1 MDKNAIRKFATFA
14 RSELIQ
20 KVSQKALEF
29 GISEENTSFTDK
41 KVFTDEPL
49 TNTEKTQLQA
59 LIKKIEEQGY
69 NQVIEEV
76 AYTWFNRFIALRF
89 MEVNGYLPSHI
100 RVFTDECDNLNPE
113 ILQEAINLQ
122 FENMDFEKVYELKEK
137 SSDEELFKYLLIL
150 QCNDLNQYLPEMF
163 QKINDYTEL
172 LLPDNLLRKDSIIDK
187 MITEIPNEDWTE
199 QVEIIG
205 WLYQYYN
212 EELKDK
218 VFSDLKKNKKITK
231 EKIPAATQLFT
242 PDWIV
247 RYMVDNSLGRLW
259 LEGHPS
265 SELKSKLEYFIE
277 ESDQEDD
284 VKNQLNKIRAE
295 YSKLIPQEIKC
306 IDPCMGSGHVLSY
319 LFDVL
324 VMIYESYGI
333 QKREAVASIIQ
344 NNLYGLDIDDRA
356 GQLSYFSIMMKA
368 CQYDKRFLSRGI
380 NHNIYSIKESKNLS
394 PLLIKIFTDG
404 DNELE
409 NNLNKLID
417 QLKDAKQ
424 YGSLITVNSVNFELL
439 KNRLNE
445 LENNRDIL
453 LSEQTINEFEGL
465 INIGEILSGKYDI
478 VVTNPPYMGTSNANG
493 KLSEIL
499 KKNYGVSKN
508 DLFAAFIE
516 RCIMFSKNKCYYSM
530 ITQHSWMFLTS
541 YEKLRNKLL
550 ESSTIICMAHL
561 GTRAFEEIGGEVVQT
576 TIFVNRKS
584 KTPSYKSS
592 FIKLTNYNTSLEKK
606 QKVLEAIK
614 SDSCDYFYETDQS
627 NFEKIPGSPIAYWAS
642 DNVIKAFD
650 NGKPIGNV
658 LDVKQGLATADNNR
672 FLRLWQEVDI
682 NKCKFNAKSSDEL
695 LQSQKK
701 WIPYN
706 KGGQRRQWYGN
717 YDYLVN
723 WEKDGF
729 EIRNFVDKNG
739 KLRSRPQNRDSYFK
753 EAITWG
759 LITSGGFS
767 IRYRSY
773 GGIHD
778 VSGMS
783 AFFNGSLD
791 LYYGLGLMST
801 KLSDFIFKMLNPT
814 INLQVGDFKNFPVII
829 HKTKINIV
837 DELVKENIGISK
849 SDWDSFETSWDFG
862 KHPFINGEKTIEQ
875 SFNTWNQITQKRF
888 KELKSNEEELN
899 RIFIDIYGLS
909 DEMDEFVD
917 DKDITLYRADVKNDV
932 KSFISYAVG
941 CMMGRYSLDKDG
953 LVYAGGEFNS
963 SNYVSFTADRDGII
977 PISDDEYFD
986 DDIVHRFI
994 EFVKVIYGE
1003 DNLEDNLKFIANAL
1017 GGKSHSRAVIRNY
1030 FIKDFYKDHVKL
1042 YKKRPIYWLFD
1053 SGKKNGFKCLIYM
1066 HRYKKDTIARI
1077 RTDYIHEQ
1085 QSRYRTALADLE
1097 NRLNDS
1103 EGAEKIKLE
1112 KERDSIQE
1120 KSREIL
1126 SYEEKIH
1133 SLADEMIEI
1142 DLDDGVKNNY
1152 DIFKNVLA
1160 KI

>member
-59 LIKKIEEQGY
+59 LIKKIDEQGY

-100 RVFTDECDNLNPE
+100 RVFTDEFDYLNPE
-113 ILQEAINLQ
+113 LLQEAINLQ

-137 SSDEELFKYLLIL
+137 SNDEELFKYLLIL

-187 MITEIPNEDWTE
+187 MITEIPNQDWTE

-259 LEGHPS
+259 LEGHPN

-277 ESDQEDD
+277 ESDQEDG

-295 YSKLIPQEIKC
+295 YSRLTPQEIKC
-306 IDPCMGSGHVLSY
+306 IDPCMGSGHILSY

-344 NNLYGLDIDDRA
+344 NNLYGFDIDDRA

-380 NHNIYSIKESKNLS
+380 NHNIYSIKESKNLN

-424 YGSLITVNSVNFELL
+424 YGSLITLNSVNFELL

-453 LSEQTINEFEGL
+453 LSEQTIKELEGL
-465 INIGEILSGKYDI
+465 INIGEILSKKYDV

-493 KLSEIL
+493 KLSEFL

-508 DLFAAFIE
+508 DLFAAFME
-516 RCIMFSKNKCYYSM
+516 RCIMFSKDKCYYSM

-541 YEKLRNKLL
+541 YENLRHQLL
-550 ESSTIICMAHL
+550 EKSTIICMAHL

-576 TIFVNRKS
+576 TIFINKKS

-606 QKVLEAIK
+606 QKVLEAIN
-614 SDSCDYFYETDQS
+614 SDSCDYFYETNQN

-642 DNVIKAFD
+642 DNVIKAFQQKSIGELFPVKKGCDTGNNNKYLRFWFEIVFNQLGLFKKNGDEIIND
-650 NGKPIGNV
+650 N
-658 LDVKQGLATADNNR
+658 D
-672 FLRLWQEVDI
+672 
-682 NKCKFNAKSSDEL
+682 
-695 LQSQKK
+695 K
-701 WIPYN
+701 WVPYD
-706 KGGQRRQWYGN
+706 KGGEFKRWYGN
-717 YDYLVN
+717 NLYVIYWYN
-723 WEKDGF
+723 DGF
-729 EIRNFVDKNG
+729 DLKNSKANIRSKHLFFKNHITWSAVTSSQFSARYSNYG
-739 KLRSRPQNRDSYFK
+739 SIFDSAGSSMFPQNLYF
-753 EAITWG
+753 
-759 LITSGGFS
+759 
-767 IRYRSY
+767 Y
-773 GGIHD
+773 
-778 VSGMS
+778 
-783 AFFNGSLD
+783 
-791 LYYGLGLMST
+791 LGYVNT
-801 KLSDFIFKMLNPT
+801 KLINEVLKCINPT
-814 INLQVGDFKNFPVII
+814 LNYGAGTIGKIPSISYAEPINTKVI
-829 HKTKINIV
+829 H
-837 DELVKENIGISK
+837 LVKENIDISK
-849 SDWDSFETSWDFG
+849 SDWDSFETSWDFE
-862 KHPFINGEKTIEQ
+862 KHPFINEEKTIEK
-875 SFNTWNQITQKRF
+875 SFNTWDQITQKRF

-909 DEMDEFVD
+909 DEMDEFVE
-917 DKDITLYRADVKNDV
+917 DKDITLYRANVKNDV

-953 LVYAGGEFNS
+953 LVYAGGEFNP
-963 SNYVSFTADRDGII
+963 SNYVSYTADKDGII
-977 PISDDEYFD
+977 PISDDEYFE
-986 DDIVHRFI
+986 DDIVNRFI
-994 EFVKVIYGE
+994 EFVKVVYGQ

-1017 GGKSHSRAVIRNY
+1017 GGKTHSRSVIRNY

-1053 SGKKNGFKCLIYM
+1053 SGNKNGFKCLIYM

-1112 KERDSIQE
+1112 KERASIQE
-1120 KSREIL
+1120 KSRELL

>member
-49 TNTEKTQLQA
+49 TNTEKIQLQA

-100 RVFTDECDNLNPE
+100 RVFTDEFDNLNPE

-218 VFSDLKKNKKITK
+218 VFFDLKKNKKITK

-259 LEGHPS
+259 LEGHPN

-277 ESDQEDD
+277 ESDQENG

-295 YSKLIPQEIKC
+295 YSRLTPQEIKC
-306 IDPCMGSGHVLSY
+306 IDPCMGSGHILSY

-324 VMIYESYGI
+324 VIIYESYGI

-380 NHNIYSIKESKNLS
+380 NHNIYSIKESKNLN

-404 DNELE
+404 DNDIE

-453 LSEQTINEFEGL
+453 LSEQTINQFEGL
-465 INIGEILSGKYDI
+465 INIGEILSEKYDI

-493 KLSEIL
+493 KLSEFL

-541 YEKLRNKLL
+541 YEKLRNQLL

-614 SDSCDYFYETDQS
+614 SDSCDYFYETNQN

-642 DNVIKAFD
+642 DNFIKS
-650 NGKPIGNV
+650 I
-658 LDVKQGLATADNNR
+658 ATSKTLADNAYSFQGIITGNNKY
-672 FLRLWQEVDI
+672 FLRLWHELKFSRVKLGLS
-682 NKCKFNAKSSDEL
+682 NKEKYEYDNV
-695 LQSQKK
+695 
-701 WIPYN
+701 WVPYN
-706 KGGQRRQWYGN
+706 KGGEFRRWFGN
-717 YDYLVN
+717 N
-723 WEKDGF
+723 
-729 EIRNFVDKNG
+729 NFVLKWENKG
-739 KLRSRPQNRDSYFK
+739 QKLTRARTENIDYYFN
-753 EAITWG
+753 EGVTWSF
-759 LITSGGFS
+759 ITSGKFS
-767 IRYRSY
+767 ARYFQE
-773 GGIHD
+773 GALWD
-778 VSGMS
+778 VSGSSIFATKSISVYIICALMNS
-783 AFFNGSLD
+783 KIAQKFFD
-791 LYYGLGLMST
+791 IT
-801 KLSDFIFKMLNPT
+801 NPT
-814 INLQVGDFKNFPVII
+814 INYQVMNII
-829 HKTKINIV
+829 ALPYKCNN
-837 DELVKENIGISK
+837 KEKEIDNYSKECIDISK
-849 SDWDSFETSWDFG
+849 SDWDSFETSWDFE
-862 KHPFINGEKTIEQ
+862 KHPFINGAKTIEQ
-875 SFNTWNQITQKRF
+875 SFYIWNQITQKRF
-888 KELKSNEEELN
+888 EELKSNEEELN

-953 LVYAGGEFNS
+953 LVYAGGEFNP
-963 SNYVSFTADRDGII
+963 SNYVTFTADRDGII
-977 PISDDEYFD
+977 PISDDEYFE

-994 EFVKVIYGE
+994 EFVKVVYGE

-1017 GGKSHSRAVIRNY
+1017 GGKSHSRAVIRDY

-1053 SGKKNGFKCLIYM
+1053 SGKKNGFKCLIYI
-1066 HRYKKDTIARI
+1066 HRYRKDTIARI

-1085 QSRYRTALADLE
+1085 QSRYRTAMVDLE
-1097 NRLNDS
+1097 NRINDS

-1112 KERDSIQE
+1112 KQRAIIKE
-1120 KSREIL
+1120 KSTEIL

-1133 SLADEMIEI
+1133 SLADQMIDI
-1142 DLDDGVKNNY
+1142 DLDDGVKDNY
-1152 DIFKNVLA
+1152 EIFKDVLA

>member
-41 KVFTDEPL
+41 KLYTDEPL
-49 TNTEKTQLQA
+49 TNSERTQLQA
-59 LIKKIEEQGY
+59 LIKKIQDQGY
-69 NQVIEEV
+69 NEVIEEV

-100 RVFTDECDNLNPE
+100 RVFTDENDNLHPE

-122 FENMDFEKVYELKEK
+122 FENMNFEKVYELKEK
-137 SSDEELFKYLLIL
+137 SNDEELFKYLLIL

-172 LLPDNLLRKDSIIDK
+172 LLPDNLLRKDSVIDK
-187 MITEIPNEDWTE
+187 MINEIPNEDWTE

-259 LEGHPS
+259 LEGHPN
-265 SELKSKLEYFIE
+265 SEIKNNLQYYIEEAEQEENVKNKLEGIT
-277 ESDQEDD
+277 S
-284 VKNQLNKIRAE
+284 K
-295 YSKLIPQEIKC
+295 YSKLTPQEIKC
-306 IDPCMGSGHVLSY
+306 IDPCMGSGHILSY
-319 LFDVL
+319 IFDVL

-333 QKREAVASIIQ
+333 QKREAVESIIK
-344 NNLYGLDIDDRA
+344 NNIYGLDVDDRA

-368 CQYDKRFLSRGI
+368 CQYDKRFLSRETH
-380 NHNIYSIKESKNLS
+380 HNIYSIKESKNLN
-394 PLLIKIFTDG
+394 PLLINIFIDG
-404 DNELE
+404 NTEIEKNL
-409 NNLNKLID
+409 NNLLI
-417 QLKDAKQ
+417 QMKDAKE
-424 YGSLITVNSVNFELL
+424 YGSLITIDSVNFELL
-439 KNRLNE
+439 KDRLNE
-445 LENNRDIL
+445 LEKNRDIL
-453 LSEQTINEFEGL
+453 LSEQTINELEE
-465 INIGEILSGKYDI
+465 IIIIGEILSSKYDV

-493 KLSEIL
+493 KLSEFL
-499 KKNYGVSKN
+499 KKNYLVSKN
-508 DLFAAFIE
+508 DLFAAFME
-516 RCIMFSKNKCYYSM
+516 RCAIFSKNECYYSM

-541 YEKLRNKLL
+541 YEKLRNQLL
-550 ESSTIICMAHL
+550 ENITIISMSHL

-576 TIFVNRKS
+576 TIFINKNS
-584 KTPSYKSS
+584 KIENYKSS
-592 FIKLTNYNTSLEKK
+592 FIKLTQYNSSDEKQ
-606 QKVLEAIK
+606 QKVLEAIN
-614 SDSCDYFYETDQS
+614 SDNCDYLYETDQR

-642 DNVIKAFD
+642 DSVIKAFE
-650 NGKPIGNV
+650 NGKEMGDL

-672 FLRLWQEVDI
+672 FLRLWYEVDI
-682 NKCKFNAKSSDEL
+682 EKCKFDSKNSDEL
-695 LQSQKK
+695 LLSQKK

-717 YDYLVN
+717 YDYMVN

-729 EIRNFVDKNG
+729 EIKNFVDKNG

-767 IRYRSY
+767 IRYRSC

-783 AFFNGSLD
+783 AFFNGSLS
-791 LYYGLGLMST
+791 LNYALGLMST

-814 INLQVGDFKNFPVII
+814 INLQVGDFKNFPVMID
-829 HKTKINIV
+829 KTKV
-837 DELVKENIGISK
+837 DVVDTLVKESINISK
-849 SDWDSFETSWDFG
+849 SDWDSFETSWDFERN
-862 KHPFINGEKTIEQ
+862 PFINGAKTIEE
-875 SFNTWNQITQKRF
+875 SFNKWDQTTQNRF
-888 KELKSNEEELN
+888 NELKSNEEKLN

-917 DKDITLYRADVKNDV
+917 DKDITLYRSDVKNDV

-963 SNYVSFTADRDGII
+963 SDYVSLKADRDGII
-977 PISDDEYFD
+977 PISDDEYFE

-994 EFVKVIYGE
+994 DFVKVVYGE
-1003 DNLEDNLKFIANAL
+1003 ENLEDNLQFIANAL
-1017 GGKSHSRAVIRNY
+1017 GGKSYSRAVIRNY

-1066 HRYKKDTIARI
+1066 HRYSKDTIARI

-1085 QSRYRTALADLE
+1085 QSRYRTAMADLE
-1097 NRLNDS
+1097 NRINDF
-1103 EGAEKIKLE
+1103 EGAEKIRLE
-1112 KERDSIQE
+1112 KQRAIIKE
-1120 KSREIL
+1120 KSTELL

-1133 SLADEMIEI
+1133 SLADQMIDI
-1142 DLDDGVKNNY
+1142 DLDDGVKDNY
-1152 DIFKNVLA
+1152 EIFKDVLA

>member
-1 MDKNAIRKFATFA
+1 MYKNAIRKFATFA
-14 RSELIQ
+14 RNELIQ

-49 TNTEKTQLQA
+49 TNSEKTQLQA

-69 NQVIEEV
+69 KQVIEEV

-122 FENMDFEKVYELKEK
+122 FENIDFEKVYELKDK
-137 SSDEELFKYLLIL
+137 SKDEELFKYLLIL

-172 LLPDNLLRKDSIIDK
+172 LLPDNLLRKDSVIDK
-187 MITEIPNEDWTE
+187 MINEIPNEDWTE

-259 LEGHPS
+259 LEGHPN
-265 SELKSKLEYFIE
+265 SEIKNKLQYYIEEAEQEENVKNKLE
-277 ESDQEDD
+277 D
-284 VKNQLNKIRAE
+284 VTSK
-295 YSKLIPQEIKC
+295 YSKLTPQEIKC
-306 IDPCMGSGHVLSY
+306 IDPCMGSGHILSY
-319 LFDVL
+319 IFDVL

-333 QKREAVASIIQ
+333 QKREAVESIIK
-344 NNLYGLDIDDRA
+344 NNIYGLDVDDRA

-368 CQYDKRFLSRGI
+368 CQYDKRFLSRETH
-380 NHNIYSIKESKNLS
+380 HNIYSIKESKNLN
-394 PLLIKIFTDG
+394 PLLINIFIDG
-404 DNELE
+404 NTEIEKNL
-409 NNLNKLID
+409 NNLLI
-417 QLKDAKQ
+417 QMKDAKE
-424 YGSLITVNSVNFELL
+424 YGSLITIDSVNFELL
-439 KNRLNE
+439 KDRLSE
-445 LENNRDIL
+445 LEKNRDIL
-453 LSEQTINEFEGL
+453 LSEQTINELEE
-465 INIGEILSGKYDI
+465 IIIIGEILSSKYDV

-493 KLSEIL
+493 KLSEFL
-499 KKNYGVSKN
+499 KKNYLVSKN
-508 DLFAAFIE
+508 DLFAAFME
-516 RCIMFSKNKCYYSM
+516 RCAIFSKNECYYSM

-541 YEKLRNKLL
+541 YEKLRNQLL
-550 ESSTIICMAHL
+550 ENITIISMSHL

-576 TIFVNRKS
+576 TIFINKNS
-584 KTPSYKSS
+584 KIENYKSS
-592 FIKLTNYNTSLEKK
+592 FIKLTQYNSSDEKQ
-606 QKVLEAIK
+606 QKVLEAIN
-614 SDSCDYFYETDQS
+614 SDNCDYLYETDQR

-642 DNVIKAFD
+642 DSVIKAFATS
-650 NGKPIGNV
+650 KPLAEKAYSFQGIITGNN
-658 LDVKQGLATADNNR
+658 KY
-672 FLRLWQEVDI
+672 FLRLWHELNISKIKLDLS
-682 NKCKFNAKSSDEL
+682 NKEKFEYNKV
-695 LQSQKK
+695 
-701 WIPYN
+701 WVPYN
-706 KGGQRRQWYGN
+706 KGGEFRRWFGN
-717 YDYLVN
+717 N
-723 WEKDGF
+723 
-729 EIRNFVDKNG
+729 NFVLKWESKG
-739 KLRSRPQNRDSYFK
+739 KKLTRARTENIDYYFN
-753 EAITWG
+753 EGVTWSF
-759 LITSGGFS
+759 ITSGKFS
-767 IRYRSY
+767 ARYFPE
-773 GGIHD
+773 GALWD
-778 VSGMS
+778 VSGS
-783 AFFNGSLD
+783 SIFANKRLSIFIIC
-791 LYYGLGLMST
+791 GLMNSKIAQKFFDIT
-801 KLSDFIFKMLNPT
+801 NPT
-814 INLQVGDFKNFPVII
+814 INYQVMNII
-829 HKTKINIV
+829 ALPYH
-837 DELVKENIGISK
+837 ENDNEKLIEEYSKQCIKISK
-849 SDWDSFETSWDFG
+849 SDWDSFETSWDFER
-862 KHPFINGEKTIEQ
+862 HPFINGAKTIEE
-875 SFNTWNQITQKRF
+875 SFNKWDQTTQNRF
-888 KELKSNEEELN
+888 NELKSNEEKLN

-917 DKDITLYRADVKNDV
+917 DKDITLYRSDVKNDV

-963 SNYVSFTADRDGII
+963 SDYVSFKADRDGII
-977 PISDDEYFD
+977 PISDDEYFE

-994 EFVKVIYGE
+994 DFVKVIYGE
-1003 DNLEDNLKFIANAL
+1003 ENLEDNLQFIANAL
-1017 GGKSHSRAVIRNY
+1017 GGKSHNRAVIRNY

-1066 HRYKKDTIARI
+1066 HRYSKDTIARI

-1085 QSRYRTALADLE
+1085 QSRYRTAMADLE
-1097 NRLNDS
+1097 NRINDS
-1103 EGAEKIKLE
+1103 EGAEKIRLE
-1112 KERDSIQE
+1112 KQRAIIKE
-1120 KSREIL
+1120 KSTELL

-1133 SLADEMIEI
+1133 SLADQMIDI

-1152 DIFKNVLA
+1152 DIFKDVLA

>member
-20 KVSQKALEF
+20 KVSQKALEY
-29 GISEENTSFTDK
+29 GISEEKTSFTDK
-41 KVFTDEPL
+41 KLYTDEPL

-100 RVFTDECDNLNPE
+100 RVFTDENDNLNPE

-137 SSDEELFKYLLIL
+137 SNDEELFKYLLIL

-172 LLPDNLLRKDSIIDK
+172 LLPDNLLRKDSVIDK
-187 MITEIPNEDWTE
+187 MINEIPNEDWTE

-218 VFSDLKKNKKITK
+218 IFSDLKKNKKITK

-259 LEGHPS
+259 LEGHPN
-265 SELKSKLEYFIE
+265 SEIKNNLQYYIEEAEQEENVKNKLEDIT
-277 ESDQEDD
+277 S
-284 VKNQLNKIRAE
+284 K
-295 YSKLIPQEIKC
+295 YSKLTPQEIKC
-306 IDPCMGSGHVLSY
+306 IDPCMGSGHILSY
-319 LFDVL
+319 IFDVL

-333 QKREAVASIIQ
+333 QKREAVESIIK
-344 NNLYGLDIDDRA
+344 NNIYGLDVDDRA

-368 CQYDKRFLSRGI
+368 CQYDKRFLSRETH
-380 NHNIYSIKESKNLS
+380 HNIYSIKESKNLN
-394 PLLIKIFTDG
+394 PLLINIFIDG
-404 DNELE
+404 NTEIEKNL
-409 NNLNKLID
+409 NNLLI
-417 QLKDAKQ
+417 QMKDAKE
-424 YGSLITVNSVNFELL
+424 YGSLITIDSVNFELL
-439 KNRLNE
+439 KDRLSE
-445 LENNRDIL
+445 LEKNRDIL
-453 LSEQTINEFEGL
+453 LSEQTINELEE
-465 INIGEILSGKYDI
+465 IIIIGEILSSKYDV

-493 KLSEIL
+493 KLSEFL
-499 KKNYGVSKN
+499 KKNYLVSKN
-508 DLFAAFIE
+508 DLFAAFME
-516 RCIMFSKNKCYYSM
+516 RCAIFSKNECYYSM

-541 YEKLRNKLL
+541 YEKLRNQLL
-550 ESSTIICMAHL
+550 ENITIISMSHL

-576 TIFVNRKS
+576 TIFINKNS
-584 KTPSYKSS
+584 KIENYKSS
-592 FIKLTNYNTSLEKK
+592 FIKLTQYNSSDEKQ
-606 QKVLEAIK
+606 QKVLEAIN
-614 SDSCDYFYETDQS
+614 SDNCDYLYETDQR

-642 DNVIKAFD
+642 DSVIKAFATS
-650 NGKPIGNV
+650 KPLAEKAYSFQGIITGNN
-658 LDVKQGLATADNNR
+658 KY
-672 FLRLWQEVDI
+672 FLRLWHELNISKIKLDLS
-682 NKCKFNAKSSDEL
+682 NKEKFEYNKV
-695 LQSQKK
+695 
-701 WIPYN
+701 WVPYN
-706 KGGQRRQWYGN
+706 KGGEFRRWFGN
-717 YDYLVN
+717 N
-723 WEKDGF
+723 
-729 EIRNFVDKNG
+729 NFVLKWESKG
-739 KLRSRPQNRDSYFK
+739 KKLTRARTENIDYYFN
-753 EAITWG
+753 EGVTWSF
-759 LITSGGFS
+759 ITSGKFS
-767 IRYRSY
+767 ARYFPE
-773 GGIHD
+773 GALWD
-778 VSGMS
+778 VSGS
-783 AFFNGSLD
+783 SIFANKRLSIFIIC
-791 LYYGLGLMST
+791 GLMNSKIAQKFFDIT
-801 KLSDFIFKMLNPT
+801 NPT
-814 INLQVGDFKNFPVII
+814 INYQVMNII
-829 HKTKINIV
+829 ALPYH
-837 DELVKENIGISK
+837 ENDNEKLIEEYSKQCIKISK
-849 SDWDSFETSWDFG
+849 SDWDSFETSWDFER
-862 KHPFINGEKTIEQ
+862 HPFINGAKTIEE
-875 SFNTWNQITQKRF
+875 SFNKWDQTTQNRF
-888 KELKSNEEELN
+888 NELKSNEEKLN

-917 DKDITLYRADVKNDV
+917 DKDITLYRSDVKNDV

-963 SNYVSFTADRDGII
+963 SDYVSFKADRDGII
-977 PISDDEYFD
+977 PISDDEYFE
-986 DDIVHRFI
+986 DDIVYRFI
-994 EFVKVIYGE
+994 DFVKVIYGE
-1003 DNLEDNLKFIANAL
+1003 ENLEDNLQFIANAL

-1066 HRYKKDTIARI
+1066 HRYSKDTIARI

-1085 QSRYRTALADLE
+1085 QSRYRTAMADLE
-1097 NRLNDS
+1097 NRINDS
-1103 EGAEKIKLE
+1103 EGAEKIRLE
-1112 KERDSIQE
+1112 KQRAIIKE
-1120 KSREIL
+1120 KSTELL

-1133 SLADEMIEI
+1133 SLADQMIDI

-1152 DIFKNVLA
+1152 EIFKDVLA